1 MALERFWLAKAMM
14 MMMMIIIIIII
25 IMLLNGSCA
34 ELFGEEVA

>member
-1 MALERFWLAKAMM
+1 VALERFWLAKAMM